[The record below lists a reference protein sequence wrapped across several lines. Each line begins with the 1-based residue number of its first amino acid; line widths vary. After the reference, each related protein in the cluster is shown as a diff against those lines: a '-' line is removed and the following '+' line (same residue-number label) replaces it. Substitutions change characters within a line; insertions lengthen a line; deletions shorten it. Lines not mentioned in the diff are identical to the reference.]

1 MVIIDGFVQNDVHD
15 VWDHY
20 SRFINS
26 LSYALLGVFDACSI
40 TNHLE
45 ESKMFL

>member
-1 MVIIDGFVQNDVHD
+1 MDGIVQNAVDD

-20 SRFINS
+20 SASINS

-45 ESKMFL
+45 NNKMFL